1 MKEPRLLDRKNLDAQ
16 RGSQALERF
25 RDMIK
30 DAKAKGREPT
40 SLTISRRVAD
50 WLKAH
55 YASIA
60 RTDNKLPPLIH
71 GVPLLIDLGAN
82 DDFTLRT
89 TGKKAEVQSPI
100 YMGRH

>member
-1 MKEPRLLDRKNLDAQ
+1 MKEPRLLDRTNLDAQ
-16 RGSQALERF
+16 KGAQALERF
-25 RDMIK
+25 RDMIN
-30 DAKAKGREPT
+30 DAKAQGREAT

-60 RTDNKLPPLIH
+60 RTDNKLPPLFH

-82 DDFTLRT
+82 EDFCLRT
-89 TGKKAEVQSPI
+89 RSK
-100 YMGRH
+100 H